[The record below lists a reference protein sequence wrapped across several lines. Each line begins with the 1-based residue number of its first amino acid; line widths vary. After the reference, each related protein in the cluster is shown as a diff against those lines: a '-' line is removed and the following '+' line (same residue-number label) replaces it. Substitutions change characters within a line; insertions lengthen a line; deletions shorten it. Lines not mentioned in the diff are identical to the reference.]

1 MVPLYQK
8 GDGGISNSLFDLAQR
23 QGVKF
28 PSIKK
33 WRKLTEKDR
42 VKGVLVGGQKHFA
55 DCVVS
60 NMDIYPTY
68 RKLLPQ
74 AKAPEKTLKQE
85 RSSFRNFYWGI
96 KNLSQH

>member
-1 MVPLYQK
+1 MVS
-8 GDGGISNSLFDLAQR
+8 ISNSLFDLAQR

-28 PSIKK
+28 HFNQKVEKII
-33 WRKLTEKDR
+33 TEKDR

-68 RKLLPQ
+68 ESFCLKPKPQ
-74 AKAPEKTLKQE
+74 KKP
-85 RSSFRNFYWGI
+85 
-96 KNLSQH
+96 